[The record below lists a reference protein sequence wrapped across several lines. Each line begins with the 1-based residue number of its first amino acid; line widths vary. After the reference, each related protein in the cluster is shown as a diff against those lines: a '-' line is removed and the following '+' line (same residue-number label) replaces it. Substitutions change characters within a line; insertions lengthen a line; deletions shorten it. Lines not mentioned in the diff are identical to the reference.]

1 MEHKSYNPKNLQKP
15 SFFQKILGQKIKEN
29 AIIEVN
35 NLLAEKDFKQVQIED
50 IHKIELAY
58 GISFAVDF
66 ENELQGFYKSY
77 LKSCLE
83 DKFISESELQ
93 DLRDLKR
100 VLGLN
105 DRQISVIHKEL
116 AGQIY
121 KAEVE
126 KVIQDGELDEDE
138 RLFIEKLQSD
148 LKLSNDIAGSIYKQ
162 SGQELIQQFM
172 HNAIADARLTPEEEA
187 QMKAIAKNLNVD
199 LIEDENT
206 KSDLEKYKLYW
217 RIENED
223 MTEIPNDLGLPKNEK
238 CYFMAEIQWYEKLLK
253 PNKAQNNE
261 HLRLKIAKG
270 IYWRKMGEN
279 AKDLSDWTILDT
291 GKLYLTNKRIIF
303 KGKTSEK
310 ITLLNRILDFQVY
323 DNGIDVDKE
332 GDKDPFFKMEKTAD
346 IFAMLL
352 GKSISQMKG

>member
-1 MEHKSYNPKNLQKP
+1 MEHKSYNQKNLQKP
-15 SFFQKILGQKIKEN
+15 SFFQKILGQKIKDN

-35 NLLAEKDFKQVQIED
+35 NLLAEKDLKQIQIDD

-58 GISFAVDF
+58 GVSFAVDF
-66 ENELQGFYKSY
+66 ENELQDFYKSY

-83 DKFISESELQ
+83 DKFISDSELQ

-100 VLGLN
+100 ILGLN
-105 DRQISVIHKEL
+105 DRQITLIHKEL

-121 KAEVE
+121 KSEVE

-138 RLFIEKLQSD
+138 RLFIEKLQND
-148 LKLSNDIAGSIYKQ
+148 LKLPNDIANTIYKQ

-172 HNAIADARLTPEEEA
+172 HNAIADARLTPEEEN

-217 RIENED
+217 RIENEEI
-223 MTEIPNDLGLPKNEK
+223 TEIPNDLGLPKNEK
-238 CYFMAEIQWYEKLLK
+238 CYFATDADWYEKLLK
-253 PNKAQNNE
+253 PNKANNNE
-261 HLRLKIAKG
+261 QLRLKIAKG

-279 AKDLSDWTILDT
+279 QKDLADWTVVDS
-291 GKLYLTNKRIIF
+291 GRLYLTNKRIIF
-303 KGKTSEK
+303 KGKTSER
-310 ITLLNRILDFQVY
+310 ITLLNRILDFQVF
-323 DNGIDVDKE
+323 DNGIDIDKE
-332 GDKDPFFKMEKTAD
+332 GDKDPFLKIEKSAD

-352 GKSISQMKG
+352 GKAISQMKG